1 MANLKYKAQIA
12 EFKELLEDADVDSDS
27 TVLASA
33 LEDSLKIILSLE
45 LEIKR
50 LRKSIKRYKSNCKK

>member
-12 EFKELLEDADVDSDS
+12 EFKELLEDADVDS

-33 LEDSLKIILSLE
+33 LEDSLKIILSLK
-45 LEIKR
+45 LENKR
-50 LRKSIKRYKSNCKK
+50 LRKNIKRYKSNCKK